1 MKNFKILLLFI
12 SLIIYSNCEDDDCA
26 KLTPE
31 ETCTANTSCQWN
43 AAKCSGDT
51 GSVCSAKSNTNQSAC
66 EAETFSG
73 TIKCKYVAESST
85 GDCTN
90 TTETPDAVTCAAKE
104 SKAACT
110 GTTGCAWTPTSAAAC
125 TGDDSCK
132 TVTSPSEANC
142 AAKTYSGSANCEWS
156 DAVCGTK
163 PAETPSSTT
172 PADSLSG
179 YIKFSYFAGLF
190 FFLF

>member
-31 ETCTANTSCQWN
+31 ATCTANTSCQWN

-51 GSVCSAKSNTNQSAC
+51 GSVCSAKSNTNKTAC
-66 EAETFSG
+66 EEQSFTG
-73 TIKCKYVAESST
+73 TVKCKYQAESAT
-85 GDCTN
+85 GTCAN
-90 TTETPDAVTCAAKE
+90 TGEDPDAATCGAKN
-104 SKAACT
+104 SKDACV
-110 GTTGCAWTPTSAAAC
+110 GLSGCAWNPTTNATC
-125 TGDDSCK
+125 TGHADCTD
-132 TVTSPSEANC
+132 VASPSEANC
-142 AAKTYSGSANCEWS
+142 AAKTYSGSATCEWS
-156 DAVCGTK
+156 DAICGTK

>member
-12 SLIIYSNCEDDDCA
+12 SLIIYSNCADDDCA

-51 GSVCSAKSNTNQSAC
+51 GSVCSAKSNTNQTAC
-66 EAETFSG
+66 EAETFTG
-73 TIKCKYVAESST
+73 TVKCRYVEEST
-85 GDCTN
+85 EGTCAN
-90 TTETPDAVTCAAKE
+90 TTEETAPSDCSDKNN
-104 SKAACT
+104 KAACT
-110 GTTGCAWTPTSAAAC
+110 NVTGCGWTPTTAASC
-125 TGDDSCK
+125 TGHASCGDVA
-132 TVTSPSEANC
+132 TPSETNC

-163 PAETPSSTT
+163 PAETPSTTT

-179 YIKFSYFAGLF
+179 YIKFSFFTGLF

>member
-12 SLIIYSNCEDDDCA
+12 SLIIYSNCADDDCA

-31 ETCTANTSCQWN
+31 ATCTANTSCQWN

-51 GSVCSAKSNTNQSAC
+51 GSVCSAKTNQTAC
-66 EAETFSG
+66 EAQTFTG
-73 TIKCKYVAESST
+73 TVKCKYQAESAT
-85 GDCTN
+85 G
-90 TTETPDAVTCAAKE
+90 TCANSSEATPVATCSGKTD
-104 SKAACT
+104 KANCT
-110 GTTGCAWTPTSAAAC
+110 GTTGCGWTPTTAASC
-125 TGDDSCK
+125 TGDASCGDVA
-132 TVTSPSEANC
+132 TPSEANC

-156 DAVCGTK
+156 DAICGTK

>member
-12 SLIIYSNCEDDDCA
+12 SLIIYSNCADDDCA

-51 GSVCSAKSNTNQSAC
+51 GSVCSAKTNKTAC
-66 EAETFSG
+66 EEQTFSG
-73 TIKCKYVAESST
+73 TVKCKYQAESAT
-85 GDCTN
+85 G
-90 TTETPDAVTCAAKE
+90 TCANSSEATPVATCSGKTD
-104 SKAACT
+104 KANCT
-110 GTTGCAWTPTSAAAC
+110 DTSGCAWTPTTEASC
-125 TGDDSCK
+125 TGDNSCK
-132 TVTSPSEANC
+132 TLTSPSEANC

>member
-12 SLIIYSNCEDDDCA
+12 SLIIYSNCADDDCA

-31 ETCTANTSCQWN
+31 ATCTANTSCQWN

-51 GSVCSAKSNTNQSAC
+51 GSVCSAKTNQTAC
-66 EAETFSG
+66 EAETFTG
-73 TIKCKYVAESST
+73 TVKCKYVEEST
-85 GDCTN
+85 DGACKN
-90 TTETPDAVTCAAKE
+90 TSATPDATTCGNENA
-104 SKAACT
+104 KAACNNV
-110 GTTGCAWTPTSAAAC
+110 TGCNWKPTTEASC
-125 TGDDSCK
+125 TGDSTCGD
-132 TVTSPSEANC
+132 VASPSETNC

>member
-12 SLIIYSNCEDDDCA
+12 SLIIYSNCADDDCA

-31 ETCTANTSCQWN
+31 ATCTANTSCQWN

-51 GSVCSAKSNTNQSAC
+51 GSVCSAKTNKTAC
-66 EAETFSG
+66 EEQTFSG
-73 TIKCKYVAESST
+73 TVKCKYVAEST
-85 GDCTN
+85 EGECAN
-90 TTETPDAVTCAAKE
+90 TTESADCSGKNT
-104 SKAACT
+104 KAACT
-110 GTTGCAWTPTSAAAC
+110 DVTGCAWTPTSAAAC

-142 AAKTYSGSANCEWS
+142 AAKTYSGSATCEWS
-156 DAVCGTK
+156 DAGCSTK

-172 PADSLSG
+172 PADSFSG

>member
-1 MKNFKILLLFI
+1 MKNFKIILLFI
-12 SLIIYSNCEDDDCA
+12 SLIIYSNCADDACA

-31 ETCTANTSCQWN
+31 ATCSANTSCQWN

-51 GSVCSAKSNTNQSAC
+51 GSVCSAKSNTNKTAC
-66 EAETFSG
+66 EEQTFTG
-73 TIKCKYVAESST
+73 TLKCEYVAEKGT
-85 GDCTN
+85 CTN
-90 TTETPDAVTCAAKE
+90 TSATPNEATCGALTAK
-104 SKAACT
+104 ADCT
-110 GTTGCAWTPTSAAAC
+110 GNSGCSWTSTAAANC
-125 TGDDSCK
+125 TGHADCG
-132 TVTSPSEANC
+132 TVASPSEANC
-142 AAKTYSGSANCEWS
+142 AAKTYSGSATCKWS

>member
-12 SLIIYSNCEDDDCA
+12 SLIIYSNCADDACA

-31 ETCTANTSCQWN
+31 ATCTANTACQWN

-51 GSVCSAKSNTNQSAC
+51 GSVCSAKSNTNQTAC
-66 EAETFSG
+66 EAETFTG
-73 TIKCKYVAESST
+73 TLKCEYVAEIAS
-85 GDCTN
+85 CTN
-90 TTETPDAVTCAAKE
+90 TSGSPDLSTCSALT
-104 SKAACT
+104 SNAACT
-110 GTTGCAWTPTSAAAC
+110 GNSGCNWTVTTNSTC
-125 TGDDSCK
+125 TGHASCADVA
-132 TVTSPSEANC
+132 TPSEANC

-163 PAETPSSTT
+163 PTETPSSTT
-172 PADSLSG
+172 PADSFSG

>member
-12 SLIIYSNCEDDDCA
+12 SLIIYSNCADDACA

-31 ETCTANTSCQWN
+31 ATCTANTSCQWN

-51 GSVCSAKSNTNQSAC
+51 GSVCSAKSNTNKTAC
-66 EAETFSG
+66 EAQTFTG
-73 TIKCKYVAESST
+73 TVKCKYQAESAT
-85 GDCTN
+85 GTCANKTSS
-90 TTETPDAVTCAAKE
+90 PDASTCGALDSKTACADNSGCKWNPTDEESCIGHADCGDVVT
-104 SKAACT
+104 
-110 GTTGCAWTPTSAAAC
+110 
-125 TGDDSCK
+125 
-132 TVTSPSEANC
+132 PSEANC

-156 DAVCGTK
+156 DAICGTK

>member
-1 MKNFKILLLFI
+1 MKNLKILLLFI
-12 SLIIYSNCEDDDCA
+12 SLIIYSNCADDACA

-31 ETCTANTSCQWN
+31 ATCTANTSCQWN

-51 GSVCSAKSNTNQSAC
+51 GSVCSAKTAEGDCKGQTFTGTVKCAY
-66 EAETFSG
+66 EAESTTG
-73 TIKCKYVAESST
+73 TCANT
-85 GDCTN
+85 GD
-90 TTETPDAVTCAAKE
+90 TPDAATCGAKKTKDE
-104 SKAACT
+104 CT
-110 GTTGCAWTPTSAAAC
+110 GLSGCAWTPTTAASC
-125 TGDDSCK
+125 TGDNSCK

>member
-12 SLIIYSNCEDDDCA
+12 SLIIYSNCADDDCA

-31 ETCTANTSCQWN
+31 ATCTANTSCQWN

-51 GSVCSAKSNTNQSAC
+51 GSVCSAKTNQTAC
-66 EAETFSG
+66 EAETFTG
-73 TIKCKYVAESST
+73 TVKCKYVEEST
-85 GDCTN
+85 DGACKN
-90 TTETPDAVTCAAKE
+90 TSATPDATTCGNENA
-104 SKAACT
+104 KAACNNV
-110 GTTGCAWTPTSAAAC
+110 TGCNWKPTTEASC
-125 TGDDSCK
+125 TGDSTCGD
-132 TVTSPSEANC
+132 VASPSETNC

-179 YIKFSYFAGLF
+179 YIKFSFFTGLF

>member
-1 MKNFKILLLFI
+1 MKNFKIILLFI
-12 SLIIYSNCEDDDCA
+12 SLIIYSNCEDDACA
-26 KLTPE
+26 LLTPE

-51 GSVCSAKSNTNQSAC
+51 GSVCSAKTNQTAC
-66 EAETFSG
+66 EAETFTG
-73 TIKCKYVAESST
+73 TVKCKYQAEST
-85 GDCTN
+85 EGTCAN
-90 TTETPDAVTCAAKE
+90 TTAEAVCTGKTT
-104 SKAACT
+104 KDACT
-110 GTTGCAWTPTSAAAC
+110 GTANCTWTPTTAESC
-125 TGDDSCK
+125 TGDNSCK

-142 AAKTYSGSANCEWS
+142 ATKTYSGTANCEWS

-163 PAETPSSTT
+163 PAETPSTTT

-179 YIKFSYFAGLF
+179 YIKFSYFTGLF